1 MKKKFETNAIRSQVQ
16 RSQHREHS
24 VPIFATSSF
33 VFDDAEQAR
42 MLFADEA
49 EGNIYSRFSN
59 PNNDE
64 FIRKLCLLENT
75 EDGIATASGMAA
87 MFISMATFLSAGDH
101 IVASR
106 SVFGSTHQVITRLFP
121 RWNISHTWVDLD
133 KPDTWEAA
141 IRPETR
147 MLFLE
152 TPSNP
157 GLAIADLEFAGK
169 LAAKHGILLNVDN
182 CFATPYLQNP
192 ADYGAHLVTH
202 SATKFIDG
210 QGRVIGGAVLGSAE
224 LIKEVRFLA
233 RHSGP
238 AMSPFNGWI
247 LSKSLETLAV
257 RMDRHCATALGLASQ
272 LQEHDQVEW
281 VRYPFL
287 ESHPGYQLARRQM
300 RYGGGLLTFE
310 LKGGQAR
317 AKRFLD
323 ALQMLSLTANLG
335 DTRTIVTH
343 PATTTHS
350 KLSDEERSAVGITPG
365 LIRVSAGLEHPTDIL
380 ADIEQAIEK
389 SAHP

>member
-1 MKKKFETNAIRSQVQ
+1 MKKKFETNAIRSQVA

-33 VFDDAEQAR
+33 VFDDSEQAR

-87 MFISMATFLSAGDH
+87 MFISMAAFLSAGDH

-133 KPDTWEAA
+133 KPGTWEAA

-157 GLAIADLEFAGK
+157 GLAIADLEIAGK

-192 ADYGAHLVTH
+192 SEYGAHLVTH

-257 RMDRHCATALGLASQ
+257 RMDRHCATALELASR

-287 ESHPGYQLARRQM
+287 ESHPGYHLARRQM
-300 RYGGGLLTFE
+300 RYGGGLFTFE
-310 LKGGQAR
+310 LKGGPER

-350 KLSDEERSAVGITPG
+350 KLTDEERTAVGITPG
-365 LIRVSAGLEHPTDIL
+365 LIRVSAGLEHPSDIL
-380 ADIEQAIEK
+380 ADIQQAIEK